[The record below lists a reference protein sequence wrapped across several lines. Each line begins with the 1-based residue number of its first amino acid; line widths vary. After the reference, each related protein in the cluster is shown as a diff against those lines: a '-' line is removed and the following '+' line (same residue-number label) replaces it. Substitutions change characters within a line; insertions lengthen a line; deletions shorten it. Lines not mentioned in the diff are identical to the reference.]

1 MFFSQHKKGSVV
13 LMTMLLIAA
22 YLGRFSGLDWL
33 DDLSMVAIAVI
44 GGLPLIVR
52 AAGALRFK
60 IISIE
65 LLVSIAVVSAIAI
78 GEYSE
83 AGIVVWLFSIGDF
96 LEAVTLKKTRK
107 SIQELVDL
115 APKTALKIN
124 QPHERVFSEVDI
136 DEIEKGDY
144 LLVKTGSQ
152 IPVDGRVVD
161 GSGYADQASIT
172 GESKPSRKTI
182 DSSVFAG
189 TILTSGTLAVQAEK
203 VGEDTTFGKLIEL
216 VEEAQDSQTKTQRL
230 IDRFSKFYTPLVLAI
245 AAAVGLITKDLRLAI
260 TILVLGCPGALVI
273 GVPISTVAG
282 IGSAAKQ
289 GMIAKGSAAL
299 DQLTKI
305 DTLVFDKTGT
315 LTTGQPSVGKV
326 INFNGSLAEN
336 LKILASIEHESDH
349 PLARAILEYYQKSGQ
364 KDAVYPISNSQIVD
378 GRGIKATVNGQ
389 SVLVGNERLLK
400 EAGIAANTSQLSATS
415 SHVLLAVNE
424 ELRLA
429 LEVSDQL
436 RDGVK
441 DALHD
446 LRKLKD
452 YQLVLLSGDNQAVAE
467 KTVAGL
473 DFDLVVGDLL
483 PVDKAEFIK
492 KLQAAG
498 HQTAFIGD
506 GINDR
511 PALSIADLG
520 IAMGSGTEAAI
531 EVADIIL
538 VDSSPTQLPI
548 AVKYAKKMMHNMY
561 ENITIALLTVLL
573 LFIGLF
579 TGYVYMALGMLVHEL
594 SILIVILNG
603 MRLIRHN

>member
-1 MFFSQHKKGSVV
+1 M
-13 LMTMLLIAA
+13 
-22 YLGRFSGLDWL
+22 
-33 DDLSMVAIAVI
+33 
-44 GGLPLIVR
+44 
-52 AAGALRFK
+52 
-60 IISIE
+60 
-65 LLVSIAVVSAIAI
+65 
-78 GEYSE
+78 
-83 AGIVVWLFSIGDF
+83 
-96 LEAVTLKKTRK
+96 
-107 SIQELVDL
+107 
-115 APKTALKIN
+115 
-124 QPHERVFSEVDI
+124 
-136 DEIEKGDY
+136 
-144 LLVKTGSQ
+144 
-152 IPVDGRVVD
+152 
-161 GSGYADQASIT
+161 
-172 GESKPSRKTI
+172 
-182 DSSVFAG
+182 
-189 TILTSGTLAVQAEK
+189 
-203 VGEDTTFGKLIEL
+203 
-216 VEEAQDSQTKTQRL
+216 
-230 IDRFSKFYTPLVLAI
+230 
-245 AAAVGLITKDLRLAI
+245 
-260 TILVLGCPGALVI
+260 
-273 GVPISTVAG
+273 
-282 IGSAAKQ
+282 
-289 GMIAKGSAAL
+289 
-299 DQLTKI
+299 
-305 DTLVFDKTGT
+305 
-315 LTTGQPSVGKV
+315 
-326 INFNGSLAEN
+326 
-336 LKILASIEHESDH
+336 
-349 PLARAILEYYQKSGQ
+349 
-364 KDAVYPISNSQIVD
+364 D

-424 ELRLA
+424 DLRLA

-506 GINDR
+506 GINDS

-579 TGYVYMALGMLVHEL
+579 TGYIYMASGMLVHEL

>member
-65 LLVSIAVVSAIAI
+65 LLVSIAVVSAITI

-83 AGIVVWLFSIGDF
+83 AGIVVWLFSIGDY

-124 QPHERVFSEVDI
+124 QPHERVFTEVDI

-305 DTLVFDKTGT
+305 DTLIFDKTGT

-349 PLARAILEYYQKSGQ
+349 PLARAILEYYQKFGQ

-506 GINDR
+506 GINDS

-579 TGYVYMALGMLVHEL
+579 TGYIYMASGMLVHEL

>member
-22 YLGRFSGLDWL
+22 YLGRFNGLDWL

-83 AGIVVWLFSIGDF
+83 AGIVVWLFSIGDY

-124 QPHERVFSEVDI
+124 QPHERVFTEVDI

-273 GVPISTVAG
+273 GAPISTVAG

-289 GMIAKGSAAL
+289 GMIAKDSAAL

-506 GINDR
+506 GINDS

-520 IAMGSGTEAAI
+520 IAMASGTEAAI

-579 TGYVYMALGMLVHEL
+579 TGYIYMASGMLVHEL

>member
-1 MFFSQHKKGSVV
+1 MFFSQHKKGSVI
-13 LMTMLLIAA
+13 LMTILLIAA
-22 YLGRFSGLDWL
+22 YLGRFSGLGWL
-33 DDLSMVAIAVI
+33 DDLGMVAIAVI

-124 QPHERVFSEVDI
+124 QPHERVFTQVDI

-152 IPVDGRVVD
+152 IPIDGRVVD

-203 VGEDTTFGKLIEL
+203 VGEDTTFGRLIEL
-216 VEEAQDSQTKTQRL
+216 VEEAQDSQTKTQRF
-230 IDRFSKFYTPLVLAI
+230 IDRFSQFYTPLVLVI
-245 AAAVGLITKDLRLAI
+245 AAAVGLITKDLKLAI

-273 GVPISTVAG
+273 GVPISTVTG
-282 IGSAAKQ
+282 IGSSAKQ

-305 DTLVFDKTGT
+305 DTLIFDKTGT
-315 LTTGQPSVGKV
+315 LTTGQPSVSKV
-326 INFNGSLAEN
+326 INVNGSLAEN
-336 LKILASIEHESDH
+336 LKILVSIEHESDH

-364 KDAVYPISNSQIVD
+364 NDAVYPVSNSQIVD

-389 SVLVGNERLLK
+389 SVLVGNERLLN
-400 EAGIAANTSQLSATS
+400 EAGIAVNSSQLSTTS
-415 SHVLLAVNE
+415 SHVLLAVNK

-436 RDGVK
+436 RPGVK

-452 YQLVLLSGDNQAVAE
+452 YQLVLLSGDNQAVAK

-483 PVDKAEFIK
+483 PEEKAEFIK

-506 GINDR
+506 GINDS
-511 PALSIADLG
+511 PALSVADLG

-538 VDSSPTQLPI
+538 VDSSPTKLPI
-548 AVKYAKKMMHNMY
+548 AVKYAKKMMRNMY

-579 TGYVYMALGMLVHEL
+579 TGYIYMASGMLVHEL
-594 SILIVILNG
+594 SILVVILNG

>member
-1 MFFSQHKKGSVV
+1 
-13 LMTMLLIAA
+13 
-22 YLGRFSGLDWL
+22 
-33 DDLSMVAIAVI
+33 
-44 GGLPLIVR
+44 
-52 AAGALRFK
+52 
-60 IISIE
+60 
-65 LLVSIAVVSAIAI
+65 
-78 GEYSE
+78 
-83 AGIVVWLFSIGDF
+83 
-96 LEAVTLKKTRK
+96 
-107 SIQELVDL
+107 
-115 APKTALKIN
+115 
-124 QPHERVFSEVDI
+124 
-136 DEIEKGDY
+136 
-144 LLVKTGSQ
+144 
-152 IPVDGRVVD
+152 
-161 GSGYADQASIT
+161 
-172 GESKPSRKTI
+172 
-182 DSSVFAG
+182 
-189 TILTSGTLAVQAEK
+189 
-203 VGEDTTFGKLIEL
+203 
-216 VEEAQDSQTKTQRL
+216 
-230 IDRFSKFYTPLVLAI
+230 
-245 AAAVGLITKDLRLAI
+245 
-260 TILVLGCPGALVI
+260 
-273 GVPISTVAG
+273 
-282 IGSAAKQ
+282 
-289 GMIAKGSAAL
+289 MIAKGSAAL

-452 YQLVLLSGDNQAVAE
+452 YQLVLLSGDNQAVAK

-506 GINDR
+506 GINDS

-579 TGYVYMALGMLVHEL
+579 TGYVYMASGMLVHEL